1 MLTSYKYMLLSSL
14 YIIQLPLIN
23 TLNTKTQQL
32 PTSSPISPFLIS
44 FLFNKKP
51 FFSNGKNEGYRS
63 SHPPRPHHPLL
74 GNSRH
79 SPCPPTSYQQRRR
92 HELRQLLD
100 QRRQSSQLF
109 PQHSLYS
116 LWR

>member
-1 MLTSYKYMLLSSL
+1 MLTSYKYMHLSSL
-14 YIIQLPLIN
+14 CTVSSHQHPQYQN
-23 TLNTKTQQL
+23 TTISYFQS
-32 PTSSPISPFLIS
+32 PTSSFLIS

-51 FFSNGKNEGYRS
+51 LFSNGKNEGHCS

-74 GNSRH
+74 SSSRH
-79 SPCPPTSYQQRRR
+79 SPCPPTSSQRPRR
-92 HELRQLLD
+92 HQLRQLLD